1 MVDTPQL
8 FSSTD
13 DNDDTCLIQ
22 KKNNTVITS
31 AYDGIPETL
40 ILNLIS
46 WVVLILLFAILRNR
60 AWDYGRL
67 ALVHSEKW
75 TQLFYKNTDDAVA
88 VEEDSADVSLLPDT
102 GCLWFPSIFRITKS
116 KIYARCGPD
125 ALHYLSFQ
133 KHLLILFTI
142 ITVFSIAVILPV
154 NFQGTL
160 EGNSTTFG
168 HTTLSNLGPSS
179 NLLWVHVLA
188 SLCMVPLTILIMKK
202 CSGKSP
208 STSALSSRTL
218 MVTHIS
224 KQHRNIEDIKNYFAV
239 RYPDVQV
246 LDVQLT
252 YKVKKLMELEKLRN
266 KVHEA
271 KFYCTDNCNRNKDPL
286 QLQPKGCLCCC
297 PWKTV
302 DALEYYT
309 REEQRLNELVLS
321 ERRNTLLAPL
331 GIAFVIVA
339 NQDMAQYVISSFQPG
354 TLRHWNIVNAPTPAD
369 INWENLEISY
379 RNWYSKAIIINS
391 LLFLVLFFLTSPII
405 FLNTINQINQAHGD
419 FIHKLSPVFSQFFPT
434 LLLLSLS
441 ALMPVI
447 VAYTDEWMSHWT
459 KSKQNFSVMFKA
471 FYFLLFMVLIL
482 PSLGLT
488 SAAALVYWTLQ
499 SDSFRWRCVF
509 LADKGAF
516 FVNYVITSAFIG
528 TALELLRFPELA
540 MYALRLSRMKSEA
553 EKVSVR
559 KEILSEF
566 QFGIHYAWTLLIFT
580 VCTVYSLSCPLITP
594 FGLLYLGLKHLVDKY
609 NIYYVY
615 KPIAMST
622 EGQHIHAGAV
632 KMVRVAIVM
641 CQIILTAFFFIRD
654 SGGMNEMTYVMILGI
669 FLTIGFFFFLSPFP
683 TCKPVSVKSH
693 LSAEK
698 EHYIA
703 PVLLTSSSIENSII
717 DRSSPAMYGSAN
729 QSFIIPET
737 GTSDA

>member
-1 MVDTPQL
+1 MVQQL
-8 FSSTD
+8 EIVFSD
-13 DNDDTCLIQ
+13 DDTCLTLR
-22 KKNNTVITS
+22 KNTTTVITNL
-31 AYDGIPETL
+31 YDGIPETL
-40 ILNLIS
+40 ILNVICWIL
-46 WVVLILLFAILRNR
+46 LILLFAILRNR

-67 ALVHSEKW
+67 ALVHTERW
-75 TQLFYKNTDDAVA
+75 TQLFYKNTDEAVA
-88 VEEDSADVSLLPDT
+88 VEETNAEVSMVPDS
-102 GCLWFPSIFRITKS
+102 GCMWFPSIFKITKN

-133 KHLLILFTI
+133 KHLLILFAI
-142 ITVFSIAVILPV
+142 ITVFSIGVILPV

-179 NLLWVHVLA
+179 NLLWVHVIA
-188 SLCMVPLTILIMKK
+188 SLFMVPLTIFIMKK

-208 STSALSSRTL
+208 STSTLSSRTL

-239 RYPDVQV
+239 RYPQVEVVDVQIA
-246 LDVQLT
+246 
-252 YKVKKLMELEKLRN
+252 YRVKKLVELEKLRN

-271 KFYCTDNCNRNKDPL
+271 KIYCTENNHKNTNPI
-286 QLQPKGCLCCC
+286 QVQPKGCLCCC
-297 PWKTV
+297 PCNTV
-302 DALEYYT
+302 NALDYYT
-309 REEQRLNELVLS
+309 REEERLNDLVLS
-321 ERRNTLLAPL
+321 ARRNALSNPL
-331 GIAFVIVA
+331 GIAFVTVGS
-339 NQDMAQYVISSFQPG
+339 QEMAQYVISSFQPG

-379 RNWYSKAIIINS
+379 RNWYSKAIIINL
-391 LLFLVLFFLTSPII
+391 LLFLILFFLTTPII
-405 FLNTINQINQAHGD
+405 FLNIINQMNQAHGD
-419 FIHKLSPVFSQFFPT
+419 FIKKISPVVSQFFPT
-434 LLLLSLS
+434 LLLLSVS
-441 ALMPVI
+441 AVLPVL

-488 SAAALVYWTLQ
+488 SAAAFVQWTIEN
-499 SDSFRWRCVF
+499 DKFRWKCVF

-516 FVNYVITSAFIG
+516 FVNYVITSSLIG

-540 MYALRLSRMKSEA
+540 MYALRLALIKSEA
-553 EKVSVR
+553 EKISVR

-580 VCTVYSLSCPLITP
+580 ICTVYSLSCPLITP
-594 FGLLYLGLKHLVDKY
+594 FGLLYLIFKHFVDKY

-632 KMVRVAIVM
+632 KMVRIAIVL
-641 CQIILTAFFFIRD
+641 CQVILTSFFFIRD
-654 SGGMNEMTYVMILGI
+654 SGGMNAMTYVMMIGI
-669 FLTIGFFFFLSPFP
+669 CITVSCFFFLSPFP
-683 TCKPVSVKSH
+683 SCKPVSSAKSH
-693 LSAEK
+693 LPAQREQ
-698 EHYIA
+698 YIA
-703 PVLLTSSSIENSII
+703 PVLLSSSSIDHENL
-717 DRSSPAMYGSAN
+717 DRLSPTLYGSGS
-729 QSFIIPET
+729 QIVVIPET
-737 GTSDA
+737 GSSNA